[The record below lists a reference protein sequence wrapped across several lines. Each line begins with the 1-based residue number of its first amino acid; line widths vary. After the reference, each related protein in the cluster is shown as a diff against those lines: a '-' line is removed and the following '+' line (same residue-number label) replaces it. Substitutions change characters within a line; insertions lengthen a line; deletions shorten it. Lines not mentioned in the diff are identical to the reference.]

1 MQAVQHA
8 DIILDAAAIAALRAL
23 QVPGRT
29 SIILR
34 VVDLFERSTASLV
47 SELEQGLERGDIGLV
62 TRVAHTLKSSSANI
76 GATALAERAKIIE
89 QAGREG
95 RLDDCRS
102 AAEGLPT
109 LFTGTLAAVDALRRE
124 EAA

>member
-1 MQAVQHA
+1 MQHA
-8 DIILDAAAIAALRAL
+8 DIILDTTAIAALRAL

-34 VVDLFERSTASLV
+34 VVDLFERSTTSLM

-89 QAGREG
+89 QSGREG

-102 AAEGLPT
+102 AAEGLLA
-109 LFTGTLAAVDALRRE
+109 LFNGTLAAVDALRRQE
-124 EAA
+124 VA